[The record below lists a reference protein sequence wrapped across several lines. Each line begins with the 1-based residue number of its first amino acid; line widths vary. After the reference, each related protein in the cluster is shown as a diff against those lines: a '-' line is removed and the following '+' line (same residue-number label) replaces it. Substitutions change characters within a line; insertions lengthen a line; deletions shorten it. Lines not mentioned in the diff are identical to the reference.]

1 MTRQI
6 AHSQVTGERK
16 FYVDGD
22 WLDASG
28 NRTLE
33 VTNPATGDGLARIAL
48 ATSSDVDTAVSA
60 ARRAFPT
67 YSATTVKDRLS
78 LLGELRTIYK
88 RRQSEMAETI
98 SAEIGAPIRMA
109 MRSQAAAGRTHI
121 RTTIRTLRKFSWR
134 RSDRNENTTVAYEP
148 IGVCGLITPWN
159 WPMNQI
165 TAKVV
170 PALGVGCTVVLK
182 PSEVAPLSAMLFAE
196 MIHEAGFPP
205 GVFNLV
211 NGTGDEAG
219 AALASHRDVDMISFT
234 GSTRAGRLVSI
245 AAAETVKRVTL
256 ELGGKSP
263 LIIFQDA
270 DIEAAVKR
278 CVRSCFINSGQS
290 CNAPTRMLVEAPVY
304 ERVVNLAKEVAE
316 RTKLGDPA
324 TDGSHLGPLANAA
337 QFDKVQALIKSG
349 IADGATLVTGGPGKP
364 DGFARGYYVRPTIFA
379 DVNRTMDI
387 VREEIFGPVLCIM
400 PFSGEDEAIE
410 MANDTPYGLS
420 AYLWT
425 RDSDRAKRL
434 ADRLRAGMVQ
444 INGSSH
450 SSDAP
455 FGGYKQSGNGR
466 EFGEHGLREY
476 LEVKSISGL

>member
-1 MTRQI
+1 MI
-6 AHSQVTGERK
+6 ERK
-16 FYVDGD
+16 EFYIDGK
-22 WLDASG
+22 WIDASA
-28 NRTLE
+28 NRAL
-33 VTNPATGDGLARIAL
+33 VVSNPANCAELARIAL
-48 ATSSDVDTAVSA
+48 ASSSDVDVAVSA
-60 ARRAFPT
+60 ARRAFGQ
-67 YSATTVKDRLS
+67 YSSTTVQDRLS

-88 RRQSEMAETI
+88 RRQDEMAETI
-98 SAEIGAPIRMA
+98 SAEIGAPMRMA

-121 RTTIRTLRKFSWR
+121 RTTIRTLRKFRWR
-134 RSDRNENTTVAYEP
+134 RSNRKNNTTIVYEP

-182 PSEVAPLSAMLFAE
+182 PSEVAPLSAMLFAD
-196 MIHEAGFPP
+196 MIDEAGFPP

-211 NGTGDEAG
+211 NGIGEEAG
-219 AALASHRDVDMISFT
+219 AALAAHPEVDMISFT
-234 GSTRAGRLVSI
+234 GSTKAGRSVSI

-263 LIIFQDA
+263 LIIFEDA
-270 DIEAAVKR
+270 DVEAAVKR
-278 CVRSCFINSGQS
+278 GVKSCFINSGQS

-304 ERVVNLAKEVAE
+304 ERVLELVKDLTA

-324 TDGSHLGPLANAA
+324 SEGSHLGPLANAA
-337 QFDKVQALIKSG
+337 QFEKVQALIESG
-349 IADGATLVTGGPGKP
+349 VDQGATLVAGGPGKP
-364 DGFARGYYVRPTIFA
+364 DGFEDGYYVRPTVFA
-379 DVNRTMDI
+379 DVDRTMRV
-387 VREEIFGPVLCIM
+387 VREEIFGPVLCVM
-400 PFSGEDEAIE
+400 PFSGEDDAVEI
-410 MANDTPYGLS
+410 ANDTPYGLS

-425 RDSDRAKRL
+425 RDANRAKRI
-434 ADRLRAGMVQ
+434 AARLRAGMVQ
-444 INGSSH
+444 INGASH

>member
-1 MTRQI
+1 MTDKQ
-6 AHSQVTGERK
+6 K
-16 FYVDGD
+16 FYINGEWRDATENPA
-22 WLDASG
+22 LD
-28 NRTLE
+28 
-33 VTNPATGDGLARIAL
+33 VTNPATGAVLAKIAL
-48 ATSSDVDTAVSA
+48 ATSGDVDSAVSA
-60 ARRAFPT
+60 ARQAFLQ
-67 YSATTVKDRLS
+67 YAATTVKDRLS
-78 LLGELRTIYK
+78 LLGELRAIYK
-88 RRQSEMAETI
+88 RRQSEMAEII

-121 RTTIRTLRKFSWR
+121 RTTIRTLRKFKWR
-134 RSDRNENTTVAYEP
+134 RSNRNENTTIVYEP

-170 PALGVGCTVVLK
+170 PALGAGCTVVLK

-196 MIHEAGFPP
+196 MIDEAGFPS

-219 AALASHRDVDMISFT
+219 DALARHPDVDMISFT
-234 GSTRAGRLVSI
+234 GSTRAGKSVSV
-245 AAAETVKRVTL
+245 AAADTVKRVTL

-263 LIIFQDA
+263 FIVFDDA

-278 CVRSCFINSGQS
+278 CVKSCFINSGQS
-290 CNAPTRMLVEAPVY
+290 CNAPTRMLVEASVY
-304 ERVVNLAKEVAE
+304 ERVIELAQKVAE
-316 RTKLGDPA
+316 RTRPGDPA
-324 TDGSHLGPLANAA
+324 ADGSHLGPLANAK
-337 QFDKVQALIKSG
+337 QFDKVQELIQSG
-349 IADGATLVTGGPGKP
+349 VEAGATLVTGGPGRP
-364 DGFARGYYVRPTIFA
+364 DGFSDGYYVRPTVFA
-379 DVNRTMDI
+379 DVDRTMRI
-387 VREEIFGPVLCIM
+387 VCEEIFGPVLCII
-400 PFSGEDEAIE
+400 PFDGEDEAIQ

-425 RDSDRAKRL
+425 RDTDRAKRL
-434 ADRLRAGMVQ
+434 ASRLRAGMVQ
-444 INGSSH
+444 INGASH

>member
-1 MTRQI
+1 MI
-6 AHSQVTGERK
+6 ERRE
-16 FYVDGD
+16 FYIDGK
-22 WLDASG
+22 WIDAFA
-28 NRTLE
+28 NRTLG
-33 VTNPATGDGLARIAL
+33 VSNPANGAELARIAL
-48 ATSSDVDTAVSA
+48 ASSSDVDAAVSA
-60 ARRAFPT
+60 ARSAFGQ
-67 YSATTVKDRLS
+67 YSTTKVKDRLS

-88 RRQSEMAETI
+88 RRQEEMAETI
-98 SAEIGAPIRMA
+98 SAEIGAPMRMA

-121 RTTIRTLRKFSWR
+121 RTTIRTLRKFKWK
-134 RSDRNENTTVAYEP
+134 RSNRNENTTIAYEP

-196 MIHEAGFPP
+196 MIDEAGFPP

-211 NGTGDEAG
+211 NGTGEEAG
-219 AALASHRDVDMISFT
+219 AALAAHPEVDMISFT
-234 GSTRAGRLVSI
+234 GSTKAGRSVSI

-263 LIIFQDA
+263 LIIFKDA
-270 DIEAAVKR
+270 DLEAAVKR
-278 CVRSCFINSGQS
+278 GVKSCFINSGQS

-304 ERVVNLAKEVAE
+304 ERVLELVKNLAE
-316 RTKLGDPA
+316 RAKLGDPA
-324 TDGSHLGPLANAA
+324 SEGSHLGPLANSA
-337 QFDKVQALIKSG
+337 QFEKVQALITSG
-349 IADGATLVTGGPGKP
+349 VNDGATLVAGGPGKP
-364 DGFARGYYVRPTIFA
+364 DGFEDGYYVRPTVFA
-379 DVNRTMDI
+379 DVDRAMRV
-387 VREEIFGPVLCIM
+387 VREEIFGPVLCVM
-400 PFSGEDEAIE
+400 PFSGEDNAVEI
-410 MANDTPYGLS
+410 ANDTPYGLS
-420 AYLWT
+420 AYVWT
-425 RDSDRAKRL
+425 RDTDRAKRI
-434 ADRLRAGMVQ
+434 AARLRAGMVQ
-444 INGSSH
+444 INGASH